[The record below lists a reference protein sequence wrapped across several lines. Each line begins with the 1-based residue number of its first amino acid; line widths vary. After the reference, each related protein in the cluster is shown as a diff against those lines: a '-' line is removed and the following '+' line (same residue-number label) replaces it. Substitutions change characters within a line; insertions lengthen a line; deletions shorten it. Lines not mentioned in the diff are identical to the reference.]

1 MRAQSYAYKDGWKCD
16 MSLVKEAASAKDVS
30 KYVNDDI

>member
-16 MSLVKEAASAKDVS
+16 MSLIWEAAKDVLT
-30 KYVNDDI
+30 YVNDDI